1 MLELGQYKENFHEAG
16 YEIEA
21 DMENLKRLN
30 EKDLRE
36 MGISKRGNFNFNSR
50 LLVVNTITRSMTL
63 HV

>member
-36 MGISKRGNFNFNSR
+36 MGISKRGIFLILDYLWS
-50 LLVVNTITRSMTL
+50 TL
-63 HV
+63 FHAL

>member
-36 MGISKRGNFNFNSR
+36 MGISKRGIFLILDYLWSALFHA
-50 LLVVNTITRSMTL
+50 L
-63 HV
+63 